1 MNGENAGS
9 ADGTGTGTGSGA
21 GAGSGAGSGN
31 GLGGGFVDGEA
42 PGRQTPGPAASGRT
56 VSDPAAPGRPASA
69 RTVSAR
75 TVAAHAVSARAREG
89 SSAPVGLRERKKQLT
104 YQAVS
109 DAAIALFLERG
120 FDKVSVAEVA
130 AAADISKPTL
140 FRYFPAK
147 EDLVLHR
154 FADHEDE
161 SARVVAARPA
171 GESPLDALH
180 RHFLDGLDRRDP
192 VTGLCDAPEV
202 LAFMR
207 LLYGT
212 PALVARMYAYQGRSE
227 AALADALGGGL
238 PERLAAGQI
247 VAVLRILALD
257 NWRRIDAGE
266 SADEV
271 RVGAARAADAAFAQ
285 LRTGLEAPSR
295 TDPEAT
301 SQTDPEATPN
311 G

>member
-1 MNGENAGS
+1 MVMNGENAGS

-21 GAGSGAGSGN
+21 GAGPGAGSGN
-31 GLGGGFVDGEA
+31 GLGDGFVDDGA
-42 PGRQTPGPAASGRT
+42 PGRQTSGPAASGRA
-56 VSDPAAPGRPASA
+56 VSGPAAPGRPASA
-69 RTVSAR
+69 RT
-75 TVAAHAVSARAREG
+75 VSARAREG

-238 PERLAAGQI
+238 PARLAAGQI

-266 SADEV
+266 SADAV

-285 LRTGLEAPSR
+285 LRTGLDAAAR
-295 TDPEAT
+295 TDPDAP
-301 SQTDPEATPN
+301 TD

>member
-1 MNGENAGS
+1 MVMSGEKAGS
-9 ADGTGTGTGSGA
+9 ASDNDP
-21 GAGSGAGSGN
+21 GN
-31 GLGGGFVDGEA
+31 GVGG
-42 PGRQTPGPAASGRT
+42 QAA
-56 VSDPAAPGRPASA
+56 DPARQRRPAPA
-69 RTVSAR
+69 
-75 TVAAHAVSARAREG
+75 
-89 SSAPVGLRERKKQLT
+89 GLRERKKQLT

-109 DAAIALFLERG
+109 DAAIAMFLERG

-161 SARVVAARPA
+161 PARVVAGRPS
-171 GESPLDALH
+171 GDSPLDALR

-192 VTGLCDAPEV
+192 VTGLCGVPQV
-202 LAFMR
+202 LAFLR

-212 PALVARMYAYQGRSE
+212 PSLVARLHAYQDRSE
-227 AALADALGGGL
+227 AALARALGGGL
-238 PERLAAGQI
+238 PDRLAAGQI
-247 VAVLRILALD
+247 IAVLRILALE

-266 SADEV
+266 SVD
-271 RVGAARAADAAFAQ
+271 RVYAGAVQAAEEAFVQ
-285 LRTGLEAPSR
+285 LRTGLEPR
-295 TDPEAT
+295 PR
-301 SQTDPEATPN
+301 